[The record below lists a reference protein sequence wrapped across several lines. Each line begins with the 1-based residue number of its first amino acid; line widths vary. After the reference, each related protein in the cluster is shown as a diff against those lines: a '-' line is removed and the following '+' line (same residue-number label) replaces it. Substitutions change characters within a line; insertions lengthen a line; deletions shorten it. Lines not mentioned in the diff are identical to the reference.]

1 VCSILLRAAEEQREV
16 SEHASAST
24 LAAVMN
30 VHVSVLAL
38 QDMHDVG
45 RREGVPVL
53 CSVDSAW

>member
-1 VCSILLRAAEEQREV
+1 MCSILLRAAEEQCEV

-38 QDMHDVG
+38 LDMHNVG
-45 RREGVPVL
+45 RRGRCASIV
-53 CSVDSAW
+53 